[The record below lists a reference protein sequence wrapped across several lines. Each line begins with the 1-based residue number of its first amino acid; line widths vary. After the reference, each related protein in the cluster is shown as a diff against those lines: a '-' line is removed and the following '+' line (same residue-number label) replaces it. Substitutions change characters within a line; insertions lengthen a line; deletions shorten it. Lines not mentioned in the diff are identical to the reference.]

1 MSMERVHVVV
11 QGRVQGVYYRAAARD
26 RARQLGISGWV
37 RNCPDG
43 SVEILAE
50 GEKAALIQLVAWCR
64 QGPPA
69 AVVTQ
74 VTTDWRTATGE
85 FVGFVVKY

>member
-1 MSMERVHVVV
+1 MERVQVVV
-11 QGRVQGVYYRAAARD
+11 HGRVQGVYYRASARD
-26 RARQLGISGWV
+26 RARQLGLSGWV

-43 SVEILAE
+43 SVELLAE
-50 GEKAALIQLVAWCR
+50 GEKTSLGQLVSWCQ

-74 VTTDWRTATGE
+74 VITDWQPATGE